1 MTLPDIIGLFGV
13 ACVLYAYWALQTE
26 RLAAEDW
33 RFSAVNGIGAVLIM
47 VSLFHTFNLASFVIE
62 IVWLAISLYGLWK
75 AWHRRAAKPSQPD

>member
-1 MTLPDIIGLFGV
+1 MIPVMTLPDLIGLLGV
-13 ACVLYAYWALQTE
+13 ACVLFAYWALQTE
-26 RLAAEDW
+26 RLASEDW

-75 AWHRRAAKPSQPD
+75 AWRKTGNI